1 MIELRNVRKSFGD
14 KVVLQDV
21 SAKME
26 PGKTN
31 LIIGTSG
38 SGKTVLMKIMI
49 GLLPVDAGEVLYE
62 GQDITKMKEKE
73 LKEIRKQI
81 GMLFQGGALF
91 DSKTVEDNV
100 MFPLDMFS
108 NMGAAEKM
116 ARVNEVLDRVNLK
129 DANKKFPA
137 EISGGM
143 RKRVALARAIVQNP
157 KYLFC
162 DEPNSGLDPQTSM
175 VIDKLVKEIT
185 KEYNITTIINTHDMN
200 TVMESGDHIV
210 YMYQGNKQWEGSNK
224 DIIFSKDERLNAFI
238 FASEFLAKAK
248 EMSMIEAK
256 QKDKVYVQ
264 LSAISYQYHMG
275 MVSFVSA
282 YKKISYQ
289 LSISSLK
296 KREN

>member
-1 MIELRNVRKSFGD
+1 MIEIKNVRKSFGD

-21 SAKME
+21 SAKMM

-49 GLLPVDAGEVLYE
+49 GLMQVDSGEVMYE
-62 GQDITKMKEKE
+62 GMDLVKMNVHE
-73 LKEIRKQI
+73 LKELRKQI

-100 MFPLDMFS
+100 MFPLDMFTKS
-108 NMGAAEKM
+108 SYEEKLK
-116 ARVNEVLDRVNLK
+116 RVNEVLDRVNLK
-129 DANKKFPA
+129 DTNRKYPA

-143 RKRVALARAIVQNP
+143 KKRVALARAIVQNP

-162 DEPNSGLDPQTSM
+162 DEPNSGLDPQTSL

-185 KEYNITTIINTHDMN
+185 KEYNITTVINTHDMN

-224 DIIFSKDERLNAFI
+224 DIIFSKDERLNSFI

-248 EMSMIEAK
+248 EMSMMEAK
-256 QKDKVYVQ
+256 GK
-264 LSAISYQYHMG
+264 
-275 MVSFVSA
+275 
-282 YKKISYQ
+282 
-289 LSISSLK
+289 
-296 KREN
+296 